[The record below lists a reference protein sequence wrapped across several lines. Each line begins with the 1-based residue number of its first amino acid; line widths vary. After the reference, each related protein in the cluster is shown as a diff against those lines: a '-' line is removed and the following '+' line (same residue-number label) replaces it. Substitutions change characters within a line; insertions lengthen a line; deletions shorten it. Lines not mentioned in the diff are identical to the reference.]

1 MCFVG
6 DDIKSLGDDERHLDK
21 LGISEVPLV
30 RSWLNRMGQMMD
42 LIQGATQVAYL
53 AGGTSDKCL
62 VAEETASVLP
72 CGMKANLG
80 LASSAT
86 RYAPATTAEVEP
98 SSRAAK
104 FFNSSPV
111 MWDVSLNT
119 ETISM
124 RRLFSWVAVVGFGM

>member
-1 MCFVG
+1 MANKSSRLYRVTECVDIITGATEVG
-6 DDIKSLGDDERHLDK
+6 DGERRTSQICHFAKQTGTIHPSGMQTD
-21 LGISEVPLV
+21 
-30 RSWLNRMGQMMD
+30 RWL
-42 LIQGATQVAYL
+42 A
-53 AGGTSDKCL
+53 
-62 VAEETASVLP
+62 ASKT
-72 CGMKANLG
+72 C
-80 LASSAT
+80 
-86 RYAPATTAEVEP
+86 YAAFSTAEVEP